1 MISKMRKYMRS
12 AKKCQ
17 NPFLAFQKIAL
28 LCPCTPVPIHCVLV
42 PQEEPPYLPLFFP
55 PQPLSS
61 QVQYPFI
68 LPRPQGRGL
77 PQCCRTSSVSATTA
91 GIDSKVRGILSPHI
105 QLCREYHYPMCPT
118 LQGTSSPLA
127 ELCEEYHH
135 SDVTSSAGDTIIPGA
150 QVRRGLLSPP
160 KNPALQ
166 GKSSP
171 HVPTSAGDM
180 ITPYAQGCRGH
191 CYSIFPGLQG
201 VLSPLCA

>member
-1 MISKMRKYMRS
+1 MSDS
-12 AKKCQ
+12 F
-17 NPFLAFQKIAL
+17 P
-28 LCPCTPVPIHCVLV
+28 CPSEPLHPVPLTVYWSV
-42 PQEEPPYLPLFFP
+42 RTPPPYLPLFFP

-118 LQGTSSPLA
+118 LQGTSSPCA
-127 ELCEEYHH
+127 ELCKEYHH

-191 CYSIFPGLQG
+191 CYSVFPGLQG